1 MANHDRGRARKALRY
16 GRERGVRVNI
26 PAEVLEA
33 AGIDPT
39 REGLTYRTWA
49 GKPVKAGTS
58 GSILVRIYT

>member
-1 MANHDRGRARKALRY
+1 
-16 GRERGVRVNI
+16 VNI